1 MFGHWKPLVD
11 IHSEFS
17 RELSKFSPNA
27 VTSDPSKFVTLL
39 VDFAKRFENPASD
52 AVSDYVFSQPLL
64 RKKMSESDGLFRR
77 FSQDCLFEGLN
88 IVYVL
93 FLSLPSLHVSL
104 SYTHT
109 HKTQQQTDHSLRDP
123 CNAHHDTFSLSR
135 IL

>member
-11 IHSEFS
+11 IHSKFS

-88 IVYVL
+88 IVYVVCVVIHI
-93 FLSLPSLHVSL
+93 SPSH

-109 HKTQQQTDHSLRDP
+109 HTKNTDHFSRDP
-123 CNAHHDTFSLSR
+123 CNVHHDMFSLSR
-135 IL
+135 TL